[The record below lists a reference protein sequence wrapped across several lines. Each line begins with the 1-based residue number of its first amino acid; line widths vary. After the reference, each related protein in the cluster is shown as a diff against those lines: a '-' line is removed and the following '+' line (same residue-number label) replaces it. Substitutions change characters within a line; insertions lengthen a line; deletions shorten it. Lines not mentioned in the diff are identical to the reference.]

1 MPPAHARFGRTASTT
16 THVLCVNP
24 AEPGSSA
31 SLPVTPLFPTIA
43 FSFLGNGNTGPKVS
57 TPWVVLSR
65 ALHRAMQA
73 LRLGELAA
81 DRAHARGRATPV
93 PLVRPMFGPGWGLH
107 GTDVNI
113 ALENLVGVVG
123 KQAQAYLKNR

>member
-1 MPPAHARFGRTASTT
+1 M
-16 THVLCVNP
+16 
-24 AEPGSSA
+24 
-31 SLPVTPLFPTIA
+31 TPLFPTIA

-57 TPWVVLSR
+57 TPWVSYPGLYTAQCKRSGSASWLQIGHTR
-65 ALHRAMQA
+65 AAGDTR
-73 LRLGELAA
+73 
-81 DRAHARGRATPV
+81 